1 MAGAGGGIAPLRKD
15 KMATPKCHLS
25 SAMLG
30 WHPEATT
37 CSWLAYTLP
46 GSEPQLRGSKDLQLR
61 NGDASPAFQ
70 QTSYVGREGQASL
83 HGTGQH
89 QHFPCVQM
97 D

>member
-1 MAGAGGGIAPLRKD
+1 
-15 KMATPKCHLS
+15 MATPKCHLS
-25 SAMLG
+25 SARLG
-30 WHPEATT
+30 WDPEATT

-46 GSEPQLRGSKDLQLR
+46 GSEPQLR
-61 NGDASPAFQ
+61 NGDTSPAFQ
-70 QTSYVGREGQASL
+70 QTSYMGREGQASL